1 MKTEFGVGVVTR
13 AAHKY
18 YSYLFFRE
26 YGITVCLSPSSLCSP
41 YYRPVNP
48 RDEVSRQ
55 GKRLYLESQLTEKMA
70 S

>member
-1 MKTEFGVGVVTR
+1 MKTEFGVGVVAR

-26 YGITVCLSPSSLCSP
+26 HGITVCLSPSSLCSP
-41 YYRPVNP
+41 YDRPVNP
-48 RDEVSRQ
+48 RDEVLRQ

-70 S
+70 G